1 MTFKKI
7 WIYAR
12 IFVASVILLVG
23 ALVPV
28 FQIYQYLR
36 TGVWEPLPLSL
47 FGHLNSQYIGL
58 NHIVNQFLDF
68 TNIGFLIMLFAV
80 VWFYELA
87 TEK

>member
-1 MTFKKI
+1 MTVKKI

-47 FGHLNSQYIGL
+47 FGHLHSQYIGL
-58 NHIVNQFLDF
+58 NNILNQFLDF
-68 TNIGFLIMLFAV
+68 TNIGVLIMIFSG
-80 VWFYELA
+80 VWFYEVA
-87 TEK
+87 KEK